1 MQKRARSHKK
11 MTFKTDK
18 HAYKGMQIQRQS
30 EGKNYTPWVNS
41 GRRTQE
47 DKDKQIHKYTDTQTR
62 IQKNTK
68 THLFQVRTQPH
79 THISSKNLTSWVNSG
94 PRAQEDKDT
103 KIQIC

>member
-47 DKDKQIHKYTDTQTR
+47 DKKKQIHKYKDT
-62 IQKNTK
+62 
-68 THLFQVRTQPH
+68 L
-79 THISSKNLTSWVNSG
+79 ISSENSTSHTYF
-94 PRAQEDKDT
+94 K
-103 KIQIC
+103 